1 MKRLLSILFLF
12 FAFSPLQGMD
22 STLKVKPSLL
32 DGVPARLAGYLYGLP
47 EFFSAKQ
54 QLALYG
60 MVLPEGKGYAEL
72 DKDIY
77 AEIINL
83 LHQTE
88 SDLSEIFLASLNPEK
103 AANTPGFIVTNGGI
117 FIDQAWWRSLGAKED
132 SLDLKRFFTALMVE
146 QYEQGQYR
154 KELALKMV
162 VDGILVSTV
171 IGIVTYTVA
180 PSVCS
185 WVAETVPGT
194 GWLETASTSIAT
206 TATETCDKFYSP
218 ALCMM
223 AGKTAWSSLLAPGV
237 GPYVHALLTEPVAR
251 YLAEQAHTRA
261 FEKIVNKQAIN
272 EFYNQ
277 LHGSDTE
284 SSDSDENPSSE
295 SETIETN

>member
-1 MKRLLSILFLF
+1 
-12 FAFSPLQGMD
+12 MD
-22 STLKVKPSLL
+22 SLVKAPMVPCPSETTLKVKSSIL
-32 DGVPARLAGYLYGLP
+32 DRIPARLAGYLYGIP

-60 MVLPEGKGYAEL
+60 ILLPDGKGYAQLE
-72 DKDIY
+72 KEVH

-88 SDLSEIFLASLNPEK
+88 SDLSETFLAPLNAEK

-117 FIDQAWWRSLGAKED
+117 FIDQAWWQSLDAKED
-132 SLDLKRFFTALMVE
+132 SVDLKRFFTALMAE
-146 QYEQGQYR
+146 QYEQDQYR
-154 KELALKMV
+154 KELAIKMV

-185 WVAETVPGT
+185 WVAETIPGT
-194 GWLETASTSIAT
+194 TWLEAASTGIAT
-206 TATETCDKFYSP
+206 TATETCDQFYSP

-223 AGKTAWSSLLAPGV
+223 AGKTVWSSLLAPGV

-277 LHGSDTE
+277 LHSSDTE
-284 SSDSDENPSSE
+284 SSEGDENPSSE
-295 SETIETN
+295 SETTEIN